1 MTICEGLSRG
11 AMRVNTAVVSRALC
25 HMSMGEPGGSS
36 GHLARVATL
45 DVFGVDFDLW
55 GDLRVTYDNSEI
67 LRQLI
72 R

>member
-1 MTICEGLSRG
+1 
-11 AMRVNTAVVSRALC
+11 
-25 HMSMGEPGGSS
+25 MGEPGGSS
-36 GHLARVATL
+36 GHLARVATF

-55 GDLRVTYDNSEI
+55 GERRVTYDNSEI